1 MDNDKKNKSAE
12 ADEPI
17 VEEQIENDMNDDDDD
32 EKGSLIA
39 LEDMLP
45 NSVLLVPIYEKPAF
59 PGMMIPITISNT
71 ELAKVVTDYLSE
83 KNDYIGIVYD
93 EGDPNDDLEPDL
105 MPDIGTIG
113 KIVKK
118 INLPEGGINVLVN
131 TIKRFKIKKI
141 ISSSPPVNIA
151 GIVYPKEVDVD
162 DEDLEAKALLRNII
176 EIVRKIS
183 KDDNFLSEQIKLT
196 MANIDEPGVLCD
208 YITYILDSEVGEH
221 QEVLEEFDI
230 KERLKKVHK
239 NVLKEIRL
247 VELQQKIKRQ
257 IDEKVAKQQKDYFLR
272 EQLKVIKSELGIED
286 DPKAKDIKDIERKLK
301 KLKLT
306 KDVKQRVFQEFEKFK
321 AIERMSSEYTVI
333 RNYLELIT
341 ELPWKIYS
349 KESLDINK
357 AENVLN
363 EDHYGLEDVKDR
375 ILEFIAVR
383 LLKKDTKGS
392 IICLVG
398 PPGVGKTS
406 LGKSIARALNRK
418 FFRFSLGGMRDEA
431 EIKGHRRTYVG
442 AMPGKI
448 INALKVCKTANPVLM
463 LDEVDKLAK
472 GFSGD
477 PASALLEVLDPEQ
490 NSSFVDHYLDL
501 PFDLSQTLFITTANT
516 LDTIPRPLLDRM
528 EVIRLSGYIDEEKYQ
543 IGRKFLLPKQ
553 IEQHGLNKSSI
564 KLTKSVYL
572 YIINKYAREAGV
584 RNFERMLE
592 KLCRKVASKKAK
604 GEKHDPKLTEKS
616 VKDWLG
622 PERFRFDEE
631 KRISKPGMIIGLAWT
646 PLGGDTLIIES
657 IALPAKEGNFKITGQ
672 IGDVMT
678 ESASIAYSYV
688 KSICKE
694 YDIEPDFFN
703 KNLIHIHIPEGATP
717 KDGPSAGI
725 TLASSILSLA
735 KGKMGRKNIAM
746 TGELTLTGSVLPIGG
761 LREKVIA
768 AKRIGIKEVIY
779 PAENESDLLEIPEYI
794 RKGLTFHP
802 VREVNQVFDLVIR
815 KN

>member
-1 MDNDKKNKSAE
+1 MNDENKKNLQQP
-12 ADEPI
+12 DEPI
-17 VEEQIENDMNDDDDD
+17 IEENNENNENKKS

-45 NSVLLVPIYEKPAF
+45 NSVLLIPIDEKPAF
-59 PGMMIPITISNT
+59 PGMMIPITVSDQ
-71 ELAKVVTDYLSE
+71 ELAKVVSDYMSE
-83 KNDYIGIVYD
+83 KNDYVGIMYD
-93 EGDPNDDLEPDL
+93 ESEQNEDFSPDNI
-105 MPDIGTIG
+105 PEIGTIG

-118 INLPEGGINVLVN
+118 INLPEGGINILVN
-131 TIKRFKIKKI
+131 TLKRFKIKKI

-151 GIVYPKEVDVD
+151 GILYPKEVPVD
-162 DEDLEAKALLRNII
+162 EEDDLETKALLRNII

-208 YITYILDSEVGEH
+208 YVTYILDSEVGEH
-221 QEVLEEFDI
+221 QNVLEEFDI
-230 KERLKKVHK
+230 KKRLKKVHK
-239 NVLKEIRL
+239 NVLREIRL
-247 VELQQKIKRQ
+247 VELQQKIKKQ

-272 EQLKVIKSELGIED
+272 EQLKVIKAELGIED
-286 DPKAKDIKDIERKLK
+286 DPKAKDIKDIEK
-301 KLKLT
+301 KLKRLKLP
-306 KDVKQRVFQEFEKFK
+306 KDVKDRVYQEFEKFK
-321 AIERMSSEYTVI
+321 AIERMSSEYTI
-333 RNYLELIT
+333 TRNYLEIIT
-341 ELPWKIYS
+341 ELPWNIYS
-349 KESLDINK
+349 KESLDIKK
-357 AENVLN
+357 AEKILN

-383 LLKKDTKGS
+383 QLKKDTKGS

-448 INALKVCKTANPVLM
+448 INALKICKVANPVLM
-463 LDEVDKLAK
+463 LDEVDKLEK

-501 PFDLSQTLFITTANT
+501 PFDLSQTLFITTGNT

-553 IEQHGLNKSSI
+553 LKQHGLSKNAITLK
-564 KLTKSVYL
+564 KSVYL

-592 KLCRKVASKKAK
+592 KLCRKVATKKAR
-604 GEKHDPKLTEKS
+604 GEKYDPKLNEKT
-616 VKDWLG
+616 VKEWLG
-622 PERFRFDEE
+622 PEKFRFDKE
-631 KRISKPGMIIGLAWT
+631 KRITKPGMIIGLAWT

-657 IALPAKEGNFKITGQ
+657 ISLPAKDGNFKITGQ

-688 KSICKE
+688 KSICKKQE
-694 YDIEPDFFN
+694 VDPEFFN

-735 KGKMGRKNIAM
+735 KGKMGRKNVAM
-746 TGELTLTGSVLPIGG
+746 TGELTLTGNVLPIGG

-768 AKRIGIKEVIY
+768 AKRIGIKEIIY
-779 PAENESDLLEIPEYI
+779 PAENEKDLIEIPEYI

-802 VREVNQVFDLVIR
+802 VTNVNQVFDLVIR
-815 KN
+815 KT